1 MYSETP
7 FTDWDSFQRNFVLSI
22 WNPFSSLKPTCN
34 EEHIWL
40 SELAQK
46 ILQSLQFSSS
56 WRGFSLLWNLCEK
69 WGFGL
74 AYEENTCS
82 WFTLSL
88 LYLTIFQ
95 QNSLKILIGDVSYLA
110 HSSPLLNSFS
120 DSFPDSLVLTLYLCI
135 LVAKLG
141 LPPELIHLSFITT
154 STYLPNNTWN
164 SPALSR

>member
-1 MYSETP
+1 MLTSKTIRYLYSETP

-74 AYEENTCS
+74 VYEENTLS

-88 LYLTIFQ
+88 PCLTKFK
-95 QNSLKILIGDVSYLA
+95 KILLLSLIILIRDVSYLA
-110 HSSPLLNSFS
+110 HSSPSLNPFS
-120 DSFPDSLVLTLYLCI
+120 NSCPDSLVLTLYHCI
-135 LVAKLG
+135 LVAKL
-141 LPPELIHLSFITT
+141 S
-154 STYLPNNTWN
+154 
-164 SPALSR
+164 